1 MTTLHRTLQI
11 ELAGAPADDDA
22 PLPAV
27 IATDSPVSRDG
38 LAEIL
43 DCTAAGVDLSRAP
56 LPLIVAHDARR
67 LAVGVVDNIQP
78 AGRVVRALVRF
89 GSSAEARAIRADV
102 VAGIHRSL
110 SVGYSHL
117 DNGTPTEGGIVYR
130 WQPHEVSLVPVPAD
144 PAAGFFRSRNQP
156 ETTTMNQDTEEL
168 MTRAEIDG
176 EINALCKQYGTP
188 DLARGL
194 VSSGASLD
202 DTKAA
207 ILHERAMRD
216 RTGPQHRPAPM
227 DHFMLPD
234 TSRLPLGALTRARQA
249 DDERQLIADSL
260 AARMGVRSD
269 RPVLHGL
276 AVVDLARR
284 ALELSGTEV
293 RPAWNRSQI
302 IERAMGM
309 HTTSDFPQLLGTAA
323 HRVLHD
329 GYDVAPPALKSVARL
344 VSARDFRE
352 RTTVRLSGASLERVN
367 EHGEYKAGAIT
378 EAAAGWKLQTYGRIF
393 AVTRQALVNDD
404 LDALG
409 GLLRQFGQAAA
420 QREADEL
427 VDALLN
433 PVQIDGKDVF
443 STARGTQI
451 TPKLSA
457 AGLAAAV
464 LALRTQKDA
473 DGRPLSQQ
481 PGTLIVPAA
490 LEMTALQLVATI
502 NATEAK
508 NVQPYRLSVQ
518 VEPRLDDASTTA
530 WFLVATNQSALEY
543 GYLDGQAGPQVTTR
557 EGFEVDGLEVKASM
571 DFGCGFVAPHGWVK
585 STGTTT

>member
-11 ELAGAPADDDA
+11 ELAGTPADDDA
-22 PLPAV
+22 PLPAI
-27 IATDSPVSRDG
+27 IATDTPVNRDG

-43 DCTAAGVDLSRAP
+43 DCTGAGVDLSRAP

-67 LAVGVVDNIQP
+67 LAVGVVDSIQP

-102 VAGIHRSL
+102 LAGIHRSL

-117 DNGTPTEGGIVYR
+117 DAGTRTEAGTVYR

-144 PAAGFFRSRNQP
+144 PAAGFFRSRNHT
-156 ETTTMNQDTEEL
+156 ETPTMNQESEEL
-168 MTRAEIDG
+168 MTRAEIDD
-176 EINALCKQYGTP
+176 EINAMCKQYGTQS
-188 DLARGL
+188 LARGL
-194 VSSGASLD
+194 VSSGASID
-202 DTKAA
+202 QAKAA
-207 ILHERAMRD
+207 IVHERGMRD
-216 RTGPQHRPAPM
+216 RTGPQHRQTSM
-227 DHFMLPD
+227 EHFMLPD
-234 TSRLPLGALTRARQA
+234 TSRLPMGALTRARHS
-249 DDERQLIADSL
+249 DNERELIADSL
-260 AARMGVRSD
+260 AARMGVRTD

-284 ALELSGTEV
+284 ALELGGTEV

-309 HTTSDFPQLLGTAA
+309 HTSSDFPALLGTAA

-329 GYDVAPPALKSVARL
+329 GYDVAPAALKAVARL

-433 PVQIDGKDVF
+433 PAQIDGKDVF

-451 TPKLSA
+451 TAKLTA

-473 DGRPLSQQ
+473 GGRLLSQE

-508 NVQPYRLSVQ
+508 NVQPYRLGVQ

-571 DFGCGFVAPHGWVK
+571 DFGCGFVAPYGWVK
-585 STGTTT
+585 STGTT